1 MTELSSAPVAL
12 LSVTDLHVNFT
23 SRWPQEPNIDVLR
36 GVSFQLH
43 RGERVALVGESG
55 AGKSLLATSIIQL
68 FDTSA
73 RIRHGSVEFEGQDLT
88 QLKPKQL
95 RQVRGRR
102 IGMVFQDPMTNL
114 NPSLTLE
121 QQLLQCILSHRKI
134 SRAEARLVALHKLR
148 QVHIPAPE
156 TRMRQ
161 YPHQLSAGQLQ
172 RVTIAMALALEP
184 ALIIA
189 DEPTSALDVTMQA
202 EIISLLTHLCHNN
215 GVTLLLISHDLSLV
229 AHASDRC
236 LIMYA
241 GQIVEQGQ
249 TKSLINDAQHP
260 YTQNLIR
267 ALPQMSQPGKTL
279 YQIPGQ
285 MPLGH
290 ELGTQCAF
298 ANRCQHAFED
308 CWTQQPVTSITH
320 DREVSCH
327 LLNPATVAIQSA
339 ESEP

>member
-1 MTELSSAPVAL
+1 MSNAL
-12 LSVTDLHVNFT
+12 LTIHDLHVGFI
-23 SRWPQEPNIDVLR
+23 SRWPHEPDTDVLR
-36 GVSFQLH
+36 GVNLQVE

-68 FDTSA
+68 FEADA
-73 RIRHGSVEFEGQDLT
+73 RIHQGSVEFEGKQLT
-88 QLKPKQL
+88 QLTSKQL
-95 RQVRGRR
+95 RQVRGKR

-134 SRAEARLVALHKLR
+134 SRTEARLVALHKLR

-156 TRMRQ
+156 ARLQQ
-161 YPHQLSAGQLQ
+161 YPHQLSAGQRQ
-172 RVTIAMALALEP
+172 RATIAMALALEP

-202 EIISLLTHLCHNN
+202 EVMSLLSHLCRNN
-215 GVTLLLISHDLSLV
+215 GVALLIISHDLSLI

-241 GQIVEQGQ
+241 GQIVEQGP

-260 YTQNLIR
+260 YTQGLIK
-267 ALPQMSQPGKTL
+267 ALPKMSTPGQRL

-285 MPLGH
+285 MPLARD
-290 ELGTQCAF
+290 LGQNCAF
-298 ANRCQHAFED
+298 AKRCDHATD
-308 CWTQQPVTSITH
+308 ICHQQAPVMSSRPPH
-320 DREVSCH
+320 QASCH
-327 LLNPATVAIQSA
+327 LLSTLQ
-339 ESEP
+339 EPIA

>member
-1 MTELSSAPVAL
+1 MTSPL
-12 LSVTDLHVNFT
+12 LQVTDLHVNFI
-23 SRWPQEPNIDVLR
+23 SRWPNEPNIDVLR
-36 GVSFQLH
+36 GVCFELY

-68 FDTSA
+68 FDSSA
-73 RIRHGSVEFEGQDLT
+73 RIRQGQVTFEGQQLT

-95 RQVRGRR
+95 RQIRGRR

-121 QQLLQCILSHRKI
+121 QQLLECILSHRSI

-156 TRMRQ
+156 ARLQQ
-161 YPHQLSAGQLQ
+161 YPHQLSAGQRQ
-172 RVTIAMALALEP
+172 RATIAMALALEP

-202 EIISLLTHLCHNN
+202 EVMSLLTHLCHSN
-215 GVTLLLISHDLSLV
+215 GVALLLITHDLSLV

-241 GQIVEQGQ
+241 GKVVEQGP
-249 TKSLINDAQHP
+249 TSVLINDAQHP
-260 YTQNLIR
+260 YTQGLIK
-267 ALPQMSQPGKTL
+267 ALPQMSSPGQPL
-279 YQIPGQ
+279 FQIPGQ
-285 MPLGH
+285 MPVAQDLGNH
-290 ELGTQCAF
+290 CAF
-298 ANRCQHAFED
+298 ATRCEFAHD
-308 CWTQQPVTSITH
+308 KCWQQTPTMPTGNGH
-320 DREVSCH
+320 RASCH
-327 LLNPATVAIQSA
+327 LLTAAQARA
-339 ESEP
+339 ER

>member
-1 MTELSSAPVAL
+1 MSLHLKPSTRL
-12 LSVTDLHVNFT
+12 LSVRDLHVNFT

-36 GVSFQLH
+36 GVSFQLE
-43 RGERVALVGESG
+43 RGERLALVGESG

-68 FDTSA
+68 LDSSA
-73 RIRHGSVEFEGQDLT
+73 RIRQGSVHFEGQDLT
-88 QLKPKQL
+88 QLSSKQL
-95 RQVRGRR
+95 RQVRGHR

-114 NPSLTLE
+114 NPNLTLE
-121 QQLLQCILSHRKI
+121 QQLLQCILSHRNI

-172 RVTIAMALALEP
+172 RATIAMALALEP

-215 GVTLLLISHDLSLV
+215 GVALLLISHDLSLV

-241 GQIVEQGQ
+241 GQIVEQGH

-260 YTQNLIR
+260 YTQSLIR
-267 ALPQMSQPGKTL
+267 ALPQMSEPGQSL

-285 MPLGH
+285 MPFAQ
-290 ELGTQCAF
+290 ELGNQCAF
-298 ANRCQHAFED
+298 ANRCEHAYAA
-308 CWTQQPVTSITH
+308 CWNQPPARTVTLE
-320 DREVSCH
+320 REVSCH
-327 LLNPATVAIQSA
+327 LVNPATAPTPA

>member
-1 MTELSSAPVAL
+1 MTSPL
-12 LSVTDLHVNFT
+12 LQVTDLHVNFI
-23 SRWPQEPNIDVLR
+23 SRWPNEPNIDVLR
-36 GVSFQLH
+36 GVCFELY

-68 FDTSA
+68 FDSSA
-73 RIRHGSVEFEGQDLT
+73 RIRKGQVTFEGKQLT

-95 RQVRGRR
+95 RQIRGRR

-121 QQLLQCILSHRKI
+121 QQLLECILSHRSI

-156 TRMRQ
+156 ARLQQ
-161 YPHQLSAGQLQ
+161 YPHQLSAGQRQ
-172 RVTIAMALALEP
+172 RATIAMALALEP

-202 EIISLLTHLCHNN
+202 EVMSLLTHLCHNN
-215 GVTLLLISHDLSLV
+215 GVALLLITHDLSLV

-241 GQIVEQGQ
+241 GKIVEQGP
-249 TKSLINDAQHP
+249 TSVLINDAQHP
-260 YTQNLIR
+260 YTQGLIK
-267 ALPQMSQPGKTL
+267 ALPQMSSPGQPL
-279 YQIPGQ
+279 FQIPGQ
-285 MPLGH
+285 MPVAQ
-290 ELGTQCAF
+290 ELGNHCAF
-298 ANRCQHAFED
+298 ATRCEFAHD
-308 CWTQQPVTSITH
+308 KCWQQTPTMPTGNGH
-320 DREVSCH
+320 RASCH
-327 LLNPATVAIQSA
+327 LLTPAPARA
-339 ESEP
+339 ER

>member
-1 MTELSSAPVAL
+1 MTSPL
-12 LSVTDLHVNFT
+12 LQVTDLHVNFI
-23 SRWPQEPNIDVLR
+23 SRWPNEPNIDVLR
-36 GVSFQLH
+36 GVCFELY

-68 FDTSA
+68 FDSSA
-73 RIRHGSVEFEGQDLT
+73 RIRQGQVTFEGKQLT

-95 RQVRGRR
+95 RQIRGRR

-121 QQLLQCILSHRKI
+121 QQLLECILSHRSI

-156 TRMRQ
+156 ARLQQ
-161 YPHQLSAGQLQ
+161 YPHQLSAGQRQ
-172 RVTIAMALALEP
+172 RATIAMALALEP

-202 EIISLLTHLCHNN
+202 EVMSLLTHLCHNN
-215 GVTLLLISHDLSLV
+215 GVALLLITHDLSLV

-241 GQIVEQGQ
+241 GKIVEQGP
-249 TKSLINDAQHP
+249 TSVLINDAQHP
-260 YTQNLIR
+260 YTQGLIK
-267 ALPQMSQPGKTL
+267 ALPQMSSPGQPL
-279 YQIPGQ
+279 FQIPGQ
-285 MPLGH
+285 MPVAQ
-290 ELGTQCAF
+290 ELGNHCAF
-298 ANRCQHAFED
+298 ATRCEFAHD
-308 CWTQQPVTSITH
+308 KCWQQTPTMPTGNGH
-320 DREVSCH
+320 RASCH
-327 LLNPATVAIQSA
+327 LLTPAPARA
-339 ESEP
+339 ER

>member
-1 MTELSSAPVAL
+1 MTSPL
-12 LSVTDLHVNFT
+12 LQVTDLHVNFI
-23 SRWPQEPNIDVLR
+23 SRWPNEPNIDVLR
-36 GVSFQLH
+36 GVCFELY

-68 FDTSA
+68 FDSSA
-73 RIRHGSVEFEGQDLT
+73 RIRKGQVTFEGKQLT

-95 RQVRGRR
+95 RQIRGRR

-121 QQLLQCILSHRKI
+121 QQLLECILSHRSI

-156 TRMRQ
+156 ARLQQ
-161 YPHQLSAGQLQ
+161 YPHQLSAGQRQ
-172 RVTIAMALALEP
+172 RATIAMALALEP

-202 EIISLLTHLCHNN
+202 EVMSLLTHLCHNN
-215 GVTLLLISHDLSLV
+215 GVALLLITHDLSLV

-241 GQIVEQGQ
+241 GKIVEQGP
-249 TKSLINDAQHP
+249 TNVLINDAQHP
-260 YTQNLIR
+260 YTQGLIK
-267 ALPQMSQPGKTL
+267 ALPQMSSPGQPL
-279 YQIPGQ
+279 FQIPGQ
-285 MPLGH
+285 MPVAQ
-290 ELGTQCAF
+290 ELGNHCAF
-298 ANRCQHAFED
+298 ATRCEFAHD
-308 CWTQQPVTSITH
+308 KCWQKTPTMPTGNGH
-320 DREVSCH
+320 RASCH
-327 LLNPATVAIQSA
+327 LLTAAPARA
-339 ESEP
+339 ER

>member
-1 MTELSSAPVAL
+1 MTSPL
-12 LSVTDLHVNFT
+12 LQVTDLHVNFI
-23 SRWPQEPNIDVLR
+23 SRWPNEPNIDVLR
-36 GVSFQLH
+36 GVCFELY

-68 FDTSA
+68 FDSSA
-73 RIRHGSVEFEGQDLT
+73 RIRQGQVTFEGKQLT

-95 RQVRGRR
+95 RQIRGRR

-121 QQLLQCILSHRKI
+121 QQLLECILSHRSI

-156 TRMRQ
+156 ARLQQ
-161 YPHQLSAGQLQ
+161 YPHQLSAGQRQ
-172 RVTIAMALALEP
+172 RATIAMALALEP

-202 EIISLLTHLCHNN
+202 EVMSLLTHLCHNN
-215 GVTLLLISHDLSLV
+215 GVALLLITHDLSLV

-241 GQIVEQGQ
+241 GKIVEQGP
-249 TKSLINDAQHP
+249 TSVLINDAQHP
-260 YTQNLIR
+260 YTQGLIK
-267 ALPQMSQPGKTL
+267 ALPQMSSPGQPL
-279 YQIPGQ
+279 FQIPGQ
-285 MPLGH
+285 MPVAQ
-290 ELGTQCAF
+290 ELGNHCAF
-298 ANRCQHAFED
+298 ATRCEFAHD
-308 CWTQQPVTSITH
+308 KCWQQTPTMPTGNGH
-320 DREVSCH
+320 RASCH
-327 LLNPATVAIQSA
+327 LLTAAPARA
-339 ESEP
+339 ER